1 MSHRLIVRTTIRVS
15 LALCLG
21 ALGGVAHTTEAAA
34 QSTAPAPAIDPTRFT
49 RKVLVEGLNE
59 PMQLEFDRRGRVYWI
74 ERPGPIRRLD
84 ESTGKVDLLGK
95 VPVALVGEAGLI
107 GLLLD
112 RDFET
117 THRIYVYYSAP
128 GDVREMHLSRFT
140 LNAKDSIDLKSEIVM
155 MRWPHEVASHM
166 GGGMTWDAAGNL
178 YLTVGDNSDATQ
190 YNPIHF
196 SNEGGKGQD
205 SQRSAANS
213 NDLRG
218 KILRI
223 HPKPDGTYSIPKDN
237 LFPPGTPNTR
247 AEIFT
252 TGNRNPWRVSIDS
265 RTSDLFWGEV
275 GPDAG
280 KDSAGVGPMGYD
292 EFNVAKSAGF
302 YGWPYAIGYNRMYNS
317 YDYGTGTFGP
327 APDPAH
333 LVNTSPNNTGIK
345 DLPPARPA
353 LLAYPYGVSAEYG
366 ILGSGGRCAVGGP
379 VFRRAN
385 FAATAKRVFPSYFEG
400 KWIVTDCVRAWIDV
414 LTPNADHTGITNVE
428 VLLANEKSAQPLDL
442 DFGPSGDLYV
452 MEYEPRGPQGRLS
465 KIEYNGGNRAP
476 RVVASVDRTAGATPL
491 RITLSAQG
499 TIDADKDPLRY
510 EWIVKREGASASQ
523 RFTTA
528 NPTLTLARP
537 GVYSA
542 TLKAT
547 DPKGATG
554 IGEVKIVAGND
565 PPRVALD
572 ITRGNRSF
580 YFPNSSIDYRLN
592 VTDLEDGQRV
602 AGDAARVTLDYI
614 PTGMTPTE
622 LAAARGLSPDASL
635 RHTRA
640 LALIAKSDCNACH
653 TLDRKLVGPAFKDV
667 AARNADQPGALER
680 IAQKIVTGGSGV
692 YGTVAMPAHPSLTPA
707 QATALAQYVLS
718 LTDTTAVPRR
728 LARDGSVVTAARLV
742 PSGRGRPG
750 RAPPLAA
757 EKGSYVLRASYTDAG
772 ANGMAPITSSDAVL
786 LRYPLLLPETAEIMS
801 AGIVYNTSNR
811 DPGFVVNS
819 NGSYI
824 GFRGIDLTGIATVE
838 IGALTRFYTWS
849 HFKGGTAEVRLDSP
863 TGQLVGSPASITP
876 LAPPVSIGGQA
887 ARSDAPSAPVVLGA
901 NLEKPVSVAVSGVTG
916 VHDVYIVFR
925 NPQTGPADALMLI
938 TGIEFKPI
946 SSSGAV
952 RGGGEPTAPAS
963 TNSAIPQGFTLIF
976 NGRDLAGWHTSRTT
990 HHGTT
995 GDFRAEDGVI
1005 TLRQRPYGQG
1015 GLLLTDKKYR
1025 NFELYL
1031 EAMPDWGT
1039 NGGIFFRSSDAGS
1052 AYQIELVGGGGGGTG
1067 NLLGEVQR
1075 VTTNARATGIEKVWK
1090 PDDWN
1095 AFRLRVEG
1103 DVPHVALWVNGVQ
1116 MYDVQLERNDLIADR
1131 TDGFIAFQSHWT
1143 ASYTPIPGSTFD
1155 MSSAWKPGAAQ
1166 RFRNVSIRELP

>member
-1 MSHRLIVRTTIRVS
+1 MSQQLNVRTIIRVS
-15 LALCLG
+15 LALCVS
-21 ALGGVAHTTEAAA
+21 ALCSGA
-34 QSTAPAPAIDPTRFT
+34 QSSAPMATLDHTRFT

-59 PMQLEFDRRGRVYWI
+59 PIQLEFDRRGRVYWI
-74 ERPGPIRRLD
+74 ERPGAIRRLD
-84 ESTGKVDLLGK
+84 EATGKVDFIGT

-140 LNAKDSIDLKSEIVM
+140 LNRKDSLDLGSEIVM

-223 HPKPDGTYSIPKDN
+223 HPKPDGTYSIPKGN
-237 LFPPGTPNTR
+237 LFAPGTPNTR
-247 AEIFT
+247 AEIYT
-252 TGNRNPWRVSIDS
+252 MGNRNPWRVSIDS
-265 RTSDLFWGEV
+265 HTGELFWGEV

-280 KDSAGVGPMGYD
+280 KDSIGVGPMGYD

-302 YGWPYAIGYNRMYNS
+302 YGWPYVIGYNRVYNS
-317 YDYGTGTFGP
+317 YDYATRTYGP

-333 LVNTSPNNTGIK
+333 LANTSPNNTGMRE
-345 DLPPARPA
+345 LPPARPA
-353 LLAYPYGVSAEYG
+353 LLAYPYGVSTEYG

-385 FAATAKRVFPSYFEG
+385 FAASAKRVYPSYFEG
-400 KWIVTDCVRAWIDV
+400 KWIVTDCVRAWITV
-414 LTPNADHTGITNVE
+414 LTPNADHTRITNAE
-428 VLLANEKSAQPLDL
+428 ILLANEKSAQPLDL

-452 MEYEPRGPQGRLS
+452 MEYDPRGPQGRLS

-476 RVVASVDRTAGATPL
+476 RVIASVDRRAGAAPL
-491 RITLSAQG
+491 RVTLSAEG
-499 TIDADKDPLRY
+499 TVDDDRDPLRY
-510 EWIVKREGASASQ
+510 EWIVQPKGAEAPQ

-528 NPTLTLARP
+528 NPSLTLTQP
-537 GVYSA
+537 GVYTA
-542 TLKAT
+542 TLRAT

-554 IGEVKIVAGND
+554 TAQVTIVAGNE
-565 PPRVALD
+565 PPHVALD

-580 YFPNSSIDYRLN
+580 YFPNSSVDYRLT
-592 VTDLEDGQRV
+592 VSDREDGRR
-602 AGDAARVTLDYI
+602 ADGDAAHVTLDYI
-614 PTGMTPTE
+614 PAGMTPTE
-622 LAAARGLSPDASL
+622 LASSRELPLDASL

-640 LALIAKSDCNACH
+640 LAIIAKSDCNACH
-653 TLDRKLVGPAFKDV
+653 TLDRKLVGPAFRDV
-667 AARNADQPGALER
+667 ATRSAGQAGALVR
-680 IAQKIVTGGSGV
+680 IAQKIVTGGSGI
-692 YGTVAMPAHPSLTPA
+692 YGDVAMPAHPSLTPA

-728 LARDGSVVTAARLV
+728 LAREGSVTTTAQMV
-742 PSGRGRPG
+742 PSGGGRPG
-750 RAPPLAA
+750 QPPPMVI
-757 EKGSYVLRASYTDAG
+757 EKGAYVLRASYTDMG
-772 ANGMAPITSSDAVL
+772 ANGMPPITSSDAVL
-786 LRYPLLLPETAEIMS
+786 LRYPMLLPESAEIMS
-801 AGIVYNTSNR
+801 PGIVYNTSNR
-811 DPGFVVNS
+811 DPGFVVNNS
-819 NGSYI
+819 GSYI
-824 GFRGIDLTGIATVE
+824 GFKGIDLTGIASIE

-876 LAPPVSIGGQA
+876 PAPPVVTGGQA
-887 ARSDAPSAPVVLGA
+887 ARSDAPSIPVVLGA
-901 NLEKPVSVAVSGVTG
+901 NLEKPASVNVSGASG
-916 VHDVYIVFR
+916 QHDVYIVFR
-925 NPQTGPADALMLI
+925 NPRTGPADALMLI
-938 TGIEFKPI
+938 TGIEFKL
-946 SSSGAV
+946 
-952 RGGGEPTAPAS
+952 APAS
-963 TNSAIPQGFTLIF
+963 GAASGGRAAGPPTASSIPAIPDGFTPIF
-976 NGRDLAGWHTSRTT
+976 NGRDLSGWHTSRTT

-995 GDFRAEDGVI
+995 GDFRVEDGVI

-1015 GLLLTDKKYR
+1015 GLLLSDRKYR

-1031 EAMPDWGT
+1031 ETKPDWGT
-1039 NGGIFFRSSDAGS
+1039 NGGIFFRSSEGGS
-1052 AYQIELVGGGGGGTG
+1052 AYQVELVGGGGGGTG

-1075 VTTNARATGIEKVWK
+1075 VTTDARATGIEKVWK
-1090 PDDWN
+1090 EDDWN

-1143 ASYTPIPGSTFD
+1143 AAYTPIPGSSFD
-1155 MSSAWKPGAAQ
+1155 MSNAWKPGAAH
-1166 RFRNVSIRELP
+1166 RYRNVAIRELP

>member
-1 MSHRLIVRTTIRVS
+1 MRTTIRIS

-21 ALGGVAHTTEAAA
+21 ASTRAPEATA
-34 QSTAPAPAIDPTRFT
+34 QSAVPTPAIDQTRFT

-59 PMQLEFDRRGRVYWI
+59 PIQLDFDRSGRVYWI
-74 ERPGPIRRLD
+74 ERPGAIRRLD
-84 ESTGKVDLLGK
+84 ETTGKVDFIGK

-112 RDFET
+112 RNFET
-117 THRIYVYYSAP
+117 THHIYAYYSAP

-140 LNAKDSIDLKSEIVM
+140 LSAKDSINLASEVVM

-178 YLTVGDNSDATQ
+178 YLTVGDNSNATQ

-196 SNEGGKGQD
+196 SNPGGKGED

-223 HPKPDGTYSIPKDN
+223 QPKPDGSYSIPKGN

-247 AEIFT
+247 PEIYT
-252 TGNRNPWRVSIDS
+252 MGNRNPWRVSFDS
-265 RTSDLFWGEV
+265 QTGELFWGEV

-280 KDSAGVGPMGYD
+280 KDSLGVGPMGYD

-302 YGWPYAIGYNRMYNS
+302 YGWPYVIGYNRVYNS
-317 YDYGTGTFGP
+317 FAYATGTYGP
-327 APDPAH
+327 PPDPAH
-333 LVNTSPNNTGIK
+333 LTNTSPNNTGIL

-353 LLAYPYGVSAEYG
+353 LLAYPYGVSTEYG

-379 VFRRAN
+379 VFHRAN
-385 FAATAKRVFPSYFEG
+385 FSASAKRVFPSYFEG
-400 KWIVTDCVRAWIDV
+400 KWIVTDCVRAWITV
-414 LTPNADHTGITNVE
+414 LTPSVDHTSITNAE

-442 DFGPSGDLYV
+442 DFGPNGDLYV

-476 RVVASVDRTAGATPL
+476 RVIASVDHAAGATPL
-491 RITLSAQG
+491 RVTLSSQG
-499 TIDADKDPLRY
+499 TIDDDHDPLRY
-510 EWIVKREGASASQ
+510 EWIVQRQGTRVPQ
-523 RFTTA
+523 RFTSA
-528 NPTLTLARP
+528 NPTLTLRQP
-537 GVYSA
+537 GVYVAS
-542 TLKAT
+542 LRAT
-547 DPKGATG
+547 DPRGATG
-554 IGEVKIVAGND
+554 TGEVKIVAGND

-580 YFPNSSIDYRLN
+580 YFPNSSVDYRLN
-592 VTDLEDGQRV
+592 VSDREDGQRV

-614 PTGMTPTE
+614 PSGMTPTE
-622 LAAARGLSPDASL
+622 LATAKQLPLDASL

-640 LALIAKSDCNACH
+640 LAIIAKSDCNACH
-653 TLDRKLVGPAFKDV
+653 ALDRKLVGPAFRDV
-667 AARNADQPGALER
+667 ATRSAGQFVEFER

-692 YGTVAMPAHPSLTPA
+692 YGNVAMPAHPSLTPA
-707 QATALAQYVLS
+707 QANALALYVLS
-718 LTDTTAVPRR
+718 LTDTTAVPRS
-728 LARDGSVVTAARLV
+728 LAREGRVTPAPQRV
-742 PSGRGRPG
+742 PSADGLPWQVSKRT
-750 RAPPLAA
+750 
-757 EKGSYVLRASYTDAG
+757 EKGAYVLRASYTDAG

-786 LRYPLLLPETAEIMS
+786 LRYPILLPETAEIMS
-801 AGIVYNTSNR
+801 PGIVYNTSNR
-811 DPGFVVNS
+811 DPGFVVNTS
-819 NGSYI
+819 GSYI
-824 GFRGIDLTGIATVE
+824 GFRGIDLTGIASIE

-876 LAPPVSIGGQA
+876 PAPPVVTGGQA
-887 ARSDAPSAPVVLGA
+887 ARSDAPSIPVVLGA
-901 NLEKPVSVAVSGVTG
+901 NLEKPVSVLVSGMSG

-938 TGIEFKPI
+938 TGIEFKP
-946 SSSGAV
+946 SPAGTAASGESASGA
-952 RGGGEPTAPAS
+952 PSS
-963 TNSAIPQGFTLIF
+963 TSAIPDGFTPIF
-976 NGRDLAGWHTSRTT
+976 NGRDLAGWHISRTT

-995 GDFRAEDGVI
+995 GDFRVEDGVI
-1005 TLRQRPYGQG
+1005 ALRQRPYGQG
-1015 GLLLTDKKYR
+1015 GLLLSDKKYR

-1031 EAMPDWGT
+1031 ETKPDWGT
-1039 NGGIFFRSSDAGS
+1039 NGGIFFRSSEAGS

-1090 PDDWN
+1090 QDDWN
-1095 AFRLRVEG
+1095 ALRLRVEG

-1143 ASYTPIPGSTFD
+1143 ATYTPIPGSTFD
-1155 MSSAWKPGAAQ
+1155 MSGAWKPGAAH
-1166 RFRNVSIRELP
+1166 RYRNVSIRELP

>member
-1 MSHRLIVRTTIRVS
+1 MVIRVS
-15 LALCLG
+15 LALCIS
-21 ALGGVAHTTEAAA
+21 ALGSLA
-34 QSTAPAPAIDPTRFT
+34 QSPAPTTLDHTRFT
-49 RKVLVEGLNE
+49 RRVLVDGLNE
-59 PMQLEFDRRGRVYWI
+59 PMQLEFDRKGRVYWI
-74 ERPGPIRRLD
+74 ERPGPIRRFD
-84 ESTGKVDLLGK
+84 EATGKVDVIGR

-112 RDFET
+112 RNFEKT
-117 THRIYVYYSAP
+117 RRLYVYYSAP

-140 LNAKDSIDLKSEIVM
+140 LSTKDSLDLGSEIVM

-196 SNEGGKGQD
+196 SNPGGKGQD

-223 HPKPDGTYSIPKDN
+223 HPKPDGTYSIPKGN
-237 LFPPGTPNTR
+237 LFAPGTPNTR
-247 AEIFT
+247 AEIYT
-252 TGNRNPWRVSIDS
+252 MGNRNPWRVSIDS
-265 RTSDLFWGEV
+265 RTGELFWGEV

-302 YGWPYAIGYNRMYNS
+302 YGWPYVIGYNRVYNS
-317 YDYGTGTFGP
+317 YDYATRTYGS

-333 LVNTSPNNTGIK
+333 LTNVSPNNTGIHE
-345 DLPPARPA
+345 LPPARPA
-353 LLAYPYGVSAEYG
+353 LLAYPYGVSTEHS

-379 VFRRAN
+379 VFHRAN
-385 FAATAKRVFPSYFEG
+385 FAANVPRVFPSYFEG
-400 KWIVTDCVRAWIDV
+400 KWIVTDCVRAWLTV
-414 LTPNADHTGITNVE
+414 LTPNADHTSITNAE
-428 VLLANEKSAQPLDL
+428 ILLANEKSAQPLDL

-452 MEYEPRGPQGRLS
+452 MEYDPRGPQGRLS

-476 RVVASVDRTAGATPL
+476 RVLASVDRTAGATPL
-491 RITLSAQG
+491 RVSLSAQG
-499 TIDADKDPLRY
+499 TFDDDGDPLRY
-510 EWIVKREGASASQ
+510 EWIVQSKSGGAPQ

-528 NPTLTLARP
+528 NPSLTLPQP
-537 GVYSA
+537 GVFTA
-542 TLKAT
+542 ALRAT

-554 IGEVKIVAGND
+554 TAQVTIVAGNE
-565 PPRVALD
+565 PPQVALD
-572 ITRGNRSF
+572 IARGNRSF
-580 YFPNSSIDYRLN
+580 YFPRSSVDYRLK
-592 VTDLEDGQRV
+592 VSDREDGQRV
-602 AGDAARVTLDYI
+602 GGDAARVSLDYI
-614 PTGMTPTE
+614 PSGMTSTE
-622 LAAARGLSPDASL
+622 LAAAQGLPIDASL

-640 LALIAKSDCNACH
+640 LAIIAKSDCNACH
-653 TLDRKLVGPAFKDV
+653 ALDRKLVGPAFRDV
-667 AARNADQPGALER
+667 ATRNVGQSGALER
-680 IAQKIVTGGSGV
+680 IAQKIVTGGNGV
-692 YGTVAMPAHPSLTPA
+692 YGDVAMPAHPSLTPA
-707 QATALAQYVLS
+707 HATALAQYVLS

-728 LARDGSVVTAARLV
+728 LAREGSVATAVHLV
-742 PSGRGRPG
+742 PSGGG
-750 RAPPLAA
+750 RAGQPPPMVI
-757 EKGSYVLRASYTDAG
+757 EKGAYVLRASYTDAG
-772 ANGMAPITSSDAVL
+772 ANGMPPITASDAVL
-786 LRYPLLLPETAEIMS
+786 LRYPLLLPESAEIMS
-801 AGIVYNTSNR
+801 PGIVYNTSNR

-819 NGSYI
+819 SGSYI
-824 GFRGIDLTGIATVE
+824 GFKGIDLTGIGSIE

-863 TGQLVGSPASITP
+863 TGQLVGLPASITP
-876 LAPPVSIGGQA
+876 PAPPAVTGGQR
-887 ARSDAPSAPVVLGA
+887 ARSDAPSRPVVLGA
-901 NLEKPVSVAVSGVTG
+901 NLEKPVSVVVSGVSG
-916 VHDVYIVFR
+916 MHDVYIVFR
-925 NPQTGPADALMLI
+925 NAQTGPADALMLI
-938 TGIEFKPI
+938 TGIEFRPASAI
-946 SSSGAV
+946 EGAPGGSASGAPS
-952 RGGGEPTAPAS
+952 PT
-963 TNSAIPQGFTLIF
+963 SAIPDGFMPIF

-995 GDFRAEDGVI
+995 GDFRVEDGVI
-1005 TLRQRPYGQG
+1005 ALRQRPYGQG
-1015 GLLLTDKKYR
+1015 GLLLSDRKYR

-1031 EAMPDWGT
+1031 ETKPDWGT
-1039 NGGIFFRSSDAGS
+1039 NGGIFFRASEGGS

-1090 PDDWN
+1090 QDDWN

-1143 ASYTPIPGSTFD
+1143 ATYTPIPGSSFD
-1155 MSSAWKPGAAQ
+1155 MSGAWKPGAAH
-1166 RFRNVSIRELP
+1166 RFRNVAIRELP